1 MLDTLLVSVNY
12 SEKDGTGVLLVG
24 KKRMNQSVEVINAFQ
39 GQEAIDLYKKL
50 ITKKDKNAK

>member
-24 KKRMNQSVEVINAFQ
+24 KKRMNQSAEIVNAFQ
-39 GQEAIDLYKKL
+39 GKEAIDLYKKL
-50 ITKKDKNAK
+50 ITKQEKNAK

>member
-1 MLDTLLVSVNY
+1 MLDALLVSVNY

-50 ITKKDKNAK
+50 ITKQDKNAK

>member
-50 ITKKDKNAK
+50 ITKQDKNAK